1 MCNIIGS
8 LSPSLLKVVANWVF
22 ILHFRPFCEV
32 LCMRDGVDK
41 FRVLME
47 VVFCFELIRD
57 KTEFAVSEIS
67 ALSFRC

>member
-32 LCMRDGVDK
+32 LCMGDGVDK
-41 FRVLME
+41 FRVLVEAM
-47 VVFCFELIRD
+47 FCFELIRYMTMRLLLV
-57 KTEFAVSEIS
+57 KFEQ
-67 ALSFRC
+67 